1 MNLKQ
6 KCREFKEWQQRPY
19 QVAPLSQQEHTCT
32 TCGTTFQG
40 NYCPRCGQSGR
51 IGRYSLKAA
60 FLLFLDVW
68 GLGNRGMFRSIRDL
82 LLRPGYMIR
91 DYLGGMQMAYFPPF
105 KMFFLLA
112 TLSLLVS
119 SGFNIKGE
127 NQLSKAI
134 ESYEKS
140 YNAIRVESDELSD
153 EDDEVKHAK
162 TIEIGE
168 KIYSVTKSFIQ
179 FITDHQTVVELFWL
193 LILSLPLYTL
203 FRGCPAIPDLYYP
216 EFFVA
221 MVYITNMMNL
231 VSTVASFLCID
242 LVVIG
247 LVAPL
252 LSIIALKQLSGYSY
266 IRTILSLIA
275 SAIIIAIACLVLVV
289 VVGIVAGFI
298 LAVHAS

>member
-6 KCREFKEWQQRPY
+6 KYREFKEWQRRPY
-19 QVAPLSQQEHTCT
+19 QVAPLSQEEHTCT

-112 TLSLLVS
+112 TLSILVS

-127 NQLSKAI
+127 NQLSKTI
-134 ESYEKS
+134 ESYEKG
-140 YNAIRVESDELSD
+140 YHAVHVETQLDD
-153 EDDEVKHAK
+153 EDDEEHAK
-162 TIEIGE
+162 TIELGE
-168 KIYSVTKSFIQ
+168 KINHYTKVFIQ
-179 FITDHQTVVELFWL
+179 FVNDHQTLIELFWL
-193 LILSLPLYTL
+193 LILSLPLYVL

-221 MVYITNMMNL
+221 MVYITNMMNI
-231 VSTVASFLCID
+231 VSTVASFLCVN

-247 LVAPL
+247 FVVPL
-252 LSIIALKQLSGYSY
+252 LSVIALKQLSGYSY

-275 SAIIIAIACLVLVV
+275 SIVVIVIACMILVIA
-289 VVGIVAGFI
+289 VGVVAGFV
-298 LAVHAS
+298 LAISAS